1 MNGTMRLSLCAL
13 LLSVLACGTLEISVD
28 RTPTPDAVITGTVG
42 ALQAQ
47 NADLATKI
55 AALNSTVSAVTN
67 TPLPQPT
74 NTTVSPTVAA
84 VPAATRITFLNGA
97 TVGVVSA
104 PIQAAHSQSYVLKAL
119 KAQPMFVFV
128 ASPHNDV
135 TVSIKTQ
142 DGTNILG
149 EAAHQ
154 NSWQGSLPQ
163 TGDYF
168 LTIYGGASTE
178 NFSLTVTVPLRI
190 VFAAGATSG
199 TVNGTT
205 AGGYGVSYALFAG
218 KGQDMNVDIENHSDK
233 ASLSIYGFTDG
244 QRFLRSDKGQTS
256 FHFKLP
262 STQDYIIVVVP
273 TADNEVSFTLTIK
286 IQ

>member
-1 MNGTMRLSLCAL
+1 MNGSVRLSICAL

-28 RTPTPDAVITGTVG
+28 RTPTPDVSSTGTLG

-47 NADLATKI
+47 NAGLATKI
-55 AALNSTVSAVTN
+55 AALNSTVAAVTN
-67 TPLPQPT
+67 TPLPLPT
-74 NTTVSPTVAA
+74 NTTVPPTVPP

-104 PIQAAHSQSYVLKAL
+104 PIQAAHAHNYVLQAS

-135 TVSIKTQ
+135 TVSIQTQ

-149 EAAHQ
+149 ASADQ
-154 NSWQGSLPQ
+154 TSWQGSLPQ
-163 TGDYF
+163 TGDYY
-168 LTIYGGASTE
+168 LTVHGGAYLE

-205 AGGYGVSYALFAG
+205 IGGYGVSYALFAG
-218 KGQDMNVDIENHSDK
+218 KGQDMNVDLENLSSK

-244 QRFLRSDKGQTS
+244 QRYLRSEKGQTS

-273 TADNEVSFTLTIK
+273 TADNEVSYTLTIK

>member
-1 MNGTMRLSLCAL
+1 MNGTVRLSICAL
-13 LLSVLACGTLEISVD
+13 MLSVLGCGTLEISVD
-28 RTPTPDAVITGTVG
+28 RTPTPDVYSTGTLG

-74 NTTVSPTVAA
+74 STTMPPTLPA
-84 VPAATRITFLNGA
+84 VTAATRITFLNGA
-97 TVGVVSA
+97 TVGVVNA
-104 PIQAAHSQSYVLKAL
+104 PIQAAQSQSYVLKAL

-128 ASPHNDV
+128 GSIHNDV
-135 TVSIKTQ
+135 TVSIKMQ
-142 DGTNILG
+142 DGTNILS
-149 EAAHQ
+149 ESAHQ

-168 LTIYGGASTE
+168 LTIHGGGSTE

-205 AGGYGVSYALFAG
+205 VGGYGVSYALFAG
-218 KGQDMNVDIENHSDK
+218 KGQDMDVDIENHSDK
-233 ASLSIYGFTDG
+233 VSLSIYGFIDG
-244 QRFLRSDKGQTS
+244 QRYLRSEKSQTS
-256 FHFKLP
+256 FHFVLP

-273 TADNEVSFTLTIK
+273 AADNEVSYTLTIK

>member
-1 MNGTMRLSLCAL
+1 MNGTMRLSICAL
-13 LLSVLACGTLEISVD
+13 LLSMLACGTLQISVD
-28 RTPTPDAVITGTVG
+28 RTPTPDVSSTGTLG

-47 NADLATKI
+47 NAELATRI
-55 AALNSTVSAVTN
+55 AALDSTVSAVTN

-74 NTTVSPTVAA
+74 STSVPPTAA
-84 VPAATRITFLNGA
+84 AAPAATRITFLNGA

-104 PIQAAHSQSYVLKAL
+104 PILAAHSQSYVLKAL

-128 ASPHNDV
+128 ASPHSDV

-142 DGTNILG
+142 DGRDILS

-168 LTIYGGASTE
+168 LTVHAGSYPE
-178 NFSLTVTVPLRI
+178 NFSLTVTVPMRI

-205 AGGYGVSYALFAG
+205 VGGYGVSYALFAG

-244 QRFLRSDKGQTS
+244 QRYLRSEKGQTS
-256 FHFKLP
+256 FHFVLP

-273 TADNEVSFTLTIK
+273 TADNEVSYTLTIK

>member
-1 MNGTMRLSLCAL
+1 MRLSLCAL

-84 VPAATRITFLNGA
+84 VPAATRITLLNGA

>member
-1 MNGTMRLSLCAL
+1 MNGTVRLSLCAL

-28 RTPTPDAVITGTVG
+28 RTPTPDVYSTGTLG

-74 NTTVSPTVAA
+74 RTTVPPTLPAL
-84 VPAATRITFLNGA
+84 PAATRITFLNGA
-97 TVGVVSA
+97 TVGVVNA
-104 PIQAAHSQSYVLKAL
+104 PIQAAQSQSYVLKAL

-128 ASPHNDV
+128 GSANNDV

-142 DGTNILG
+142 DGTNILS
-149 EAAHQ
+149 EAARQ
-154 NSWQGSLPQ
+154 TSWQGSLPQ

-168 LTIYGGASTE
+168 LTIHGGASTE

-190 VFAAGATSG
+190 VFAAGAVSG
-199 TVNGTT
+199 TVNGNTV
-205 AGGYGVSYALFAG
+205 AGYGVSYALFAG
-218 KGQDMNVDIENHSDK
+218 KGQDMNVDLENLSSK

-244 QRFLRSDKGQTS
+244 QRYLRSDKGQTS

-262 STQDYIIVVVP
+262 STQDYIIVVTP
-273 TADNEVSFTLTIK
+273 TVDNEVSFTLTIK